1 MANIICLAS
10 AICFLS
16 LFGLAYGEA
25 KFNVEGVVYCDTCRV
40 QFMTKVTTLIE
51 GATVHLECFNRTGDV
66 LTYTSPEAVTDAAG
80 KYSIPVEGDH
90 EDELCQVML
99 LKSPNPDCA
108 TVHLECFN
116 RTGDVLTYTSP
127 EAVTDAAGKYSI
139 PVEGDHEDELCQVM
153 LLKSPNPDCNEI
165 NKDPFVRE
173 SASVTLTNDNGIAGP
188 AREANPLGFLKK
200 EILPECPEV
209 LRELGITPSGLV
221 P

>member
-1 MANIICLAS
+1 MKMANIICLAS

-51 GATVHLECFNRTGDV
+51 G
-66 LTYTSPEAVTDAAG
+66 
-80 KYSIPVEGDH
+80 
-90 EDELCQVML
+90 
-99 LKSPNPDCA
+99 A